1 MDIADD
7 DELDQSMGAANG
19 DVTTNGYVEE
29 DTAINSIED
38 ASMQVPPNGED
49 TEMGD
54 AGAGAIDESM
64 PLQEEPPE
72 EPSPPKRGRGRP
84 KTSRASDASVV
95 SLSKATR
102 GRPPTVHRDTE
113 DEQPA
118 ESSSTAA
125 QKGKRGKKDKALRD
139 VSAARGP
146 NAKINSRSVSKA
158 RAKVPS
164 RSASRVSISR
174 VIQRSETPGNG
185 ESGLVTQR
193 GRVSIKPLAHWR
205 GEKAIFDPGSVD
217 KSDRQLGRSLGGMT
231 EIIRTEIID
240 DRPAKKKSGY
250 RRPAARAKS
259 RRLEDVEEED
269 EDKEPWEVETGV
281 LNATVMQWDSTT
293 NHYIED
299 QTEEKGMVSLSSFCN
314 SSFGR
319 FLMLRY
325 RNCLRQ
331 QCDRNARHLRSRISL
346 CQNPHPPV
354 LRVRDGRLTSWWR
367 QKEQKQQENANGVFR
382 VLWSGAG

>member
-19 DVTTNGYVEE
+19 DITTNGYVEE

-38 ASMQVPPNGED
+38 DSMQVPPNGED

-72 EPSPPKRGRGRP
+72 EPNPPKRGRGRP
-84 KTSRASDASVV
+84 TTNRASDASVL
-95 SLSKATR
+95 SLSTATR

-113 DEQPA
+113 DEQQA

-217 KSDRQLGRSLGGMT
+217 KSDRVLGRSLGGMT

-240 DRPAKKKSGY
+240 DRPTKKKSGY
-250 RRPAARAKS
+250 RRPAVRAKS

-269 EDKEPWEVETGV
+269 EDKEPWELETGV

-299 QTEEKGMVSLSSFCN
+299 QTEEKGMVSFISFL
-314 SSFGR
+314 R
-319 FLMLRY
+319 FL
-325 RNCLRQ
+325 
-331 QCDRNARHLRSRISL
+331 
-346 CQNPHPPV
+346 
-354 LRVRDGRLTSWWR
+354 VR
-367 QKEQKQQENANGVFR
+367 AAF
-382 VLWSGAG
+382 

>member
-1 MDIADD
+1 
-7 DELDQSMGAANG
+7 MGAANG

-38 ASMQVPPNGED
+38 DSMQVPPIGED

-72 EPSPPKRGRGRP
+72 ETSPPKKGRGRP
-84 KTSRASDASVV
+84 KTNRASDASVL
-95 SLSKATR
+95 SLSTATRGR
-102 GRPPTVHRDTE
+102 GRPPTVHRDAE
-113 DEQPA
+113 DEQQA

-146 NAKINSRSVSKA
+146 NAKVNSRSTSKA

-205 GEKAIFDPGSVD
+205 GEKAIFDPGSID
-217 KSDRQLGRSLGGMT
+217 KSDRMLGRSLGGMK

-240 DRPAKKKSGY
+240 DRPEKKKSY

-269 EDKEPWEVETGV
+269 EDKEAWELETGV
-281 LNATVMQWDSTT
+281 LNATVMQWDSMT

-299 QTEEKGMVSLSSFCN
+299 QTEEKGMVSMT
-314 SSFGR
+314 
-319 FLMLRY
+319 FLHFLILY
-325 RNCLRQ
+325 EE
-331 QCDRNARHLRSRISL
+331 
-346 CQNPHPPV
+346 V
-354 LRVRDGRLTSWWR
+354 
-367 QKEQKQQENANGVFR
+367 
-382 VLWSGAG
+382 

>member
-1 MDIADD
+1 MDMDIADN

-38 ASMQVPPNGED
+38 DSMQVPQNAED

-72 EPSPPKRGRGRP
+72 EPSPPKKGRGRP
-84 KTSRASDASVV
+84 KGNRASDVSVL
-95 SLSKATR
+95 SLSTATRGR
-102 GRPPTVHRDTE
+102 GRPPTVHRDAD
-113 DEQPA
+113 DEQQA

-125 QKGKRGKKDKALRD
+125 QKGKRGRKEKALRD

-146 NAKINSRSVSKA
+146 NAKINSRGVSKT
-158 RAKVPS
+158 RAKAPS
-164 RSASRVSISR
+164 RSASCVSISR
-174 VIQRSETPGNG
+174 VIQRSETPGTG
-185 ESGLVTQR
+185 EGSLVTQS

-217 KSDRQLGRSLGGMT
+217 KSDRKLSGLSLGGMT
-231 EIIRTEIID
+231 EVIRTEVVD
-240 DRPAKKKSGY
+240 DRPTKKKSGY

-269 EDKEPWEVETGV
+269 EDKEPWELETGV

-299 QTEEKGMVSLSSFCN
+299 QTEEKGMVSCP
-314 SSFGR
+314 
-319 FLMLRY
+319 
-325 RNCLRQ
+325 CL
-331 QCDRNARHLRSRISL
+331 L
-346 CQNPHPPV
+346 
-354 LRVRDGRLTSWWR
+354 
-367 QKEQKQQENANGVFR
+367 
-382 VLWSGAG
+382 